1 MATKEYFIRDGPIL
15 TEGGVLYRTQ
25 IVCSC
30 FYCRRRT
37 LTGRLSSLTVNI
49 DRGGCRGPSDAES
62 ERKRTIDVY

>member
-1 MATKEYFIRDGPIL
+1 L

-37 LTGRLSSLTVNI
+37 LTGRLKVGKSGPEL
-49 DRGGCRGPSDAES
+49 GGTEYRSTG
-62 ERKRTIDVY
+62 